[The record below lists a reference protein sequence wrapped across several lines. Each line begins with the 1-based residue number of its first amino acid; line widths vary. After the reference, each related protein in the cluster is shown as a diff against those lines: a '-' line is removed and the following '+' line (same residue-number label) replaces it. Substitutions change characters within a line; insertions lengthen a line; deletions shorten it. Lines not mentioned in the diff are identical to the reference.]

1 MPNQIFGGGLNR
13 NIDAKIQRLK
23 QHTGCPV
30 LSIIMMASGTTL
42 RTAATIAGTS
52 WTSMVMERRFQKH
65 DFSVW
70 LQMLNDIGTNQ
81 RIKPRC
87 RYAQFAE
94 DFATEILTRFIGGVG
109 HQHMIALFDKSKNGI
124 SNRCRPAGNST
135 QPAPPSSSH
144 IACCKEKWV
153 NVPRRP

>member
-1 MPNQIFGGGLNR
+1 MPHQIFGSGLNG

-23 QHTGCPV
+23 QHTGRPGV
-30 LSIIMMASGTTL
+30 IDHNDGI
-42 RTAATIAGTS
+42 RHHIAHGGNN
-52 WTSMVMERRFQKH
+52 RRNVVDFHGDGAWGFQKH

-81 RIKPRC
+81 WIKPRC

-109 HQHMIALFDKSKNGI
+109 HQHMIALFDKSKNRI
-124 SNRCRPAGNST
+124 SNRRRPAG
-135 QPAPPSSSH
+135 
-144 IACCKEKWV
+144 K
-153 NVPRRP
+153 

>member
-1 MPNQIFGGGLNR
+1 MPNQIFGSGLNG

-23 QHTGCPV
+23 QHTGCPGV
-30 LSIIMMASGTTL
+30 VDHNDGI
-42 RTAATIAGTS
+42 RDHTAHGGNNRRNVVDFHGDGA
-52 WTSMVMERRFQKH
+52 WRFQKH

-124 SNRCRPAGNST
+124 SNRCRPAG
-135 QPAPPSSSH
+135 
-144 IACCKEKWV
+144 K
-153 NVPRRP
+153 